1 MHSCLDIFL
10 QISGKKLR
18 PLPVSKSTLV
28 SVINTV
34 LYYVDLLSNTMSK
47 REENEDPNKTRT
59 TPTTSIQFL
68 CPGRIDDSTVY
79 WDINRNT
86 T

>member
-1 MHSCLDIFL
+1 MLFTSDSAADFDIW
-10 QISGKKLR
+10 IVSSV
-18 PLPVSKSTLV
+18 VSKSFPLKP
-28 SVINTV
+28 II
-34 LYYVDLLSNTMSK
+34 SK
-47 REENEDPNKTRT
+47 IEDIEHPNKTRT

-86 T
+86 TST